1 MLALDDIDRRLLTEF
16 QRDLP
21 LVARPYGAMA
31 DRLGIGEDE
40 VIARLAHLTACGAV
54 SRVGPVFAPH
64 RVGCSTLAAMAVPPE
79 WLERI
84 AALVNHYPEVNHNYE
99 RDHHYNLWFV
109 AAAARRDDVEAVLAD
124 IRDRTGLEVLDL
136 PLLTDYHIDLGFHLQ
151 WT

>member
-21 LVARPYGAMA
+21 LVARPYAALA
-31 DRLGIGEDE
+31 DRLDIGEDE
-40 VIARLAHLTACGAV
+40 VMARLARLSECGAV
-54 SRVGPVFAPH
+54 SRVGAVFAPH
-64 RVGCSTLAAMAVPPE
+64 RVGCSTLAAMAVPPD

-84 AALVNHYPEVNHNYE
+84 AGLVNHYPEVNHNYE

-109 AAAARRDDVEAVLAD
+109 ITAASHAEVTAVLDD
-124 IRDRTGLEVLDL
+124 IRDRTGLAVLDL
-136 PLLTDYHIDLGFHLQ
+136 PLETDYHIDLGFHLQ

>member
-21 LVARPYGAMA
+21 LVERPFAAMA
-31 DRLGIGEDE
+31 ELLDIGEDE
-40 VIARLAHLTACGAV
+40 VISRLGRLTGDGAV

-84 AALVNHYPEVNHNYE
+84 AGLVNHYPEVNHNYE
-99 RDHHYNLWFV
+99 RDHRYNLWFV
-109 AAAARRDDVEAVLAD
+109 VTAARREDVEAVLDD

-136 PLLTDYHIDLGFHLQ
+136 PMLTDYHIDLGFHVQ

>member
-1 MLALDDIDRRLLTEF
+1 MLALDDIDHRLLGEF

-21 LVARPYGAMA
+21 LVARPYAAMA
-31 DRLGIGEDE
+31 DQLGIGEDE
-40 VIARLAHLTACGAV
+40 VIARLTRLTTCGAV

-64 RVGCSTLAAMAVPPE
+64 AVGCSTLAAMAVPPE

-84 AALVNHYPEVNHNYE
+84 AALVNRYPEVNHNYE

-109 AAAARRDDVEAVLAD
+109 VAAASRDDVEAVLAE

-136 PLLTDYHIDLGFHLQ
+136 PLVTDYHIDLGFHLL

>member
-31 DRLGIGEDE
+31 DQLGIGEDE
-40 VIARLAHLTACGAV
+40 VVARLTRLTGCGAV

-109 AAAARRDDVEAVLAD
+109 VAAAHRDDVGAVLAD

-136 PLLTDYHIDLGFHLQ
+136 PLVTDYHIDLGFHLQ